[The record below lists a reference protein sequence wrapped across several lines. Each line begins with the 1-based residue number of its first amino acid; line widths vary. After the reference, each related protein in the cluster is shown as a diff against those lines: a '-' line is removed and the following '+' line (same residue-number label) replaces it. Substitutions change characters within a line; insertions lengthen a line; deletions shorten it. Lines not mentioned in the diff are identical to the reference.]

1 MQIPF
6 LNLKRQNIQYKDEMM
21 SAFESVIDSGWYI
34 LGEQVEKFEKS
45 LSEYIGTQY
54 VIGVGNGLD
63 ALTLILRGYKEL
75 GVLKEGDEV
84 IVPANTYI
92 ATIIAIIENQLVP
105 VLIEPDPNTYNIDP
119 TKVEEA
125 ISAKTKAILTVHLY
139 GQVTAISEL
148 LKITRAHNLLLL
160 EDNAQ
165 AIGAKY
171 NGIKTGA
178 LGDAAAF
185 SFYPGKNLGA
195 LGDAGAI
202 TTNDL
207 KLAEVV
213 KSIRNYGSSEK
224 YKNKYIGVNSRLD
237 EAQAAILNVKLAHL
251 EKETEERRQISD
263 IYLSRIKNDNIVLPK
278 ITDSKSHVWHLF
290 VIRTG
295 FQKKFMDYMSSLGI
309 GTMCHYPIPPHKQ
322 EALKDFSSL
331 SLPIT
336 EAIHNEVVSIPLYS
350 TLNNDEIEYI
360 IEAINK
366 F

>member
-6 LNLKRQNIQYKDEMM
+6 LNLKRQNIQYKDEMI

-34 LGEQVEKFEKS
+34 LGKQVNNFEKS
-45 LSEYIGTQY
+45 LAEYIGTQHA
-54 VIGVGNGLD
+54 IGVGNGLD

-75 GVLKEGDEV
+75 GILKEGDEI

-92 ATIIAIIENQLVP
+92 ATILAVIENRLVP
-105 VLIEPDPNTYNIDP
+105 ILVEPDEYTFNINP
-119 TKVEEA
+119 TEVEKA
-125 ISAKTKAILTVHLY
+125 INSKTKAILTVHLY
-139 GQVTAISEL
+139 GQVSAINEL
-148 LKITRAHNLLLL
+148 IKISKLHNLLLL

-165 AIGAKY
+165 AIGAEY

-178 LGDAAAF
+178 IGDAAAF

-195 LGDAGAI
+195 LGDGGAI
-202 TTNDL
+202 TTNDP
-207 KLAEVV
+207 KLAESV
-213 KSIRNYGSSEK
+213 KFLRNYGSAEK

-237 EAQAAILNVKLAHL
+237 EAQAAILNVKLNHL
-251 EKETEERRQISD
+251 EKETNKRREISD
-263 IYLSRIKNDNIVLPK
+263 IYLSRIKNDNLVLPK
-278 ITDSKSHVWHLF
+278 ITDEKCHVWHLF
-290 VIRTG
+290 VIRTR
-295 FQKKFMDYMSSLGI
+295 FQEKFMNYMSSLGI

-322 EALKDFSSL
+322 EALKGFSSL

>member
-21 SAFESVIDSGWYI
+21 VAFESVIDSGWYI
-34 LGEQVEKFEKS
+34 LGKQVEKFEKS
-45 LSEYIGTQY
+45 LAEYIGTQY
-54 VIGVGNGLD
+54 AIGVGNGLD
-63 ALTLILRGYKEL
+63 ALTIILRGYKEL
-75 GVLKEGDEV
+75 GILKEGDEI

-92 ATIIAIIENQLVP
+92 ATILAIIENRLVP
-105 VLIEPDPNTYNIDP
+105 VLVEPDLSTYNINP
-119 TKVEEA
+119 TEVEKA
-125 ISAKTKAILTVHLY
+125 INSKTKAILTVHLY
-139 GQVTAISEL
+139 GQVTAIDEL
-148 LKITRAHNLLLL
+148 KKITKLHKLLLI

-165 AIGAKY
+165 AIGAEY

-178 LGDAAAF
+178 IGDAAAF

-202 TTNDL
+202 TTNDT
-207 KLAEVV
+207 KLTEVV
-213 KSIRNYGSSEK
+213 KSIRNYGSAEK

-237 EAQAAILNVKLAHL
+237 EAQAAILNVKLNHL
-251 EKETEERRQISD
+251 EKETNKRKEISD
-263 IYLSRIKNDNIVLPK
+263 IYLSRIKNDNLVLPK
-278 ITDSKSHVWHLF
+278 ITDEKSHVWHLF
-290 VIRTG
+290 VIRTC
-295 FQKKFMDYMSSLGI
+295 FQEKFMDYMSSLGI

-322 EALKDFSSL
+322 EALKDFSTL

-336 EAIHNEVVSIPLYS
+336 ETLHNEVVSIPLYS
-350 TLNNDEIEYI
+350 TLNDNEIDYI